1 MKIDTHQ
8 HFWRYE
14 AQDLPWIDGSM
25 SALQRDCMPQ
35 DCEVALRA
43 CGVGAT
49 VAVQARSGV
58 AETDFLLA
66 LTQKN
71 PYIVGV
77 VGWVDLAA
85 EDIGLQLDRWS
96 DHAALRGFRHILQ
109 DEADISAVL
118 DLPAFN
124 RGVGQLQQRKLV
136 YDVLVFEH
144 QLLAVLQFCA
154 HHDRH
159 WLVLD
164 HVGKPALRN
173 LSPNQALP
181 QAWLAALH
189 ALGRMPHVACKL
201 SGLVTEAAWQGAAG
215 MPIAGAD
222 ARTILRVFDVALE
235 TFGPKRIMF
244 GSDWPVCQLAAP
256 YETVYALAQEWADA
270 SLSVDAQ
277 ADFWSGNAI
286 RCYGLNT
293 QALPA

>member
-1 MKIDTHQ
+1 MKIDSHQ
-8 HFWRYE
+8 HFWRYKE
-14 AQDLPWIDGSM
+14 QDFPWIDGNM
-25 SALQRDCMPQ
+25 PALKRDCMPQ
-35 DCEVALRA
+35 DCEVALRT

-58 AETDFLLA
+58 EETDFLLA
-66 LTQKN
+66 LAQKT
-71 PYIVGV
+71 PHIVGV

-96 DHAALRGFRHILQ
+96 GHTALRGFRHILQ

-118 DLPAFN
+118 DLPVFN
-124 RGVGQLQQRKLV
+124 RGVEQLQQRKLV

-144 QLLAVLQFCA
+144 QLPAVLQFCA
-154 HHDRH
+154 RHDRH

-173 LSPNQALP
+173 LSPNQTLP
-181 QAWLAALH
+181 QDWLAALRV
-189 ALGRMPHVACKL
+189 LGRMPHVACKL
-201 SGLVTEAAWQGAAG
+201 SGLVTETAWQAGAG
-215 MPIAGAD
+215 MPIAD
-222 ARTILRVFDVALE
+222 AGTILRVFDVALE

-256 YETVYALAQEWADA
+256 YETVHALAQEWADA
-270 SLSVDAQ
+270 SLSVDEQ